1 MSISVKDAME
11 IGALM
16 KCRIV
21 AGEGGLER
29 KIDQII
35 VMEIPD
41 VVEWLNGNDLVLTSL
56 FPIKDDMEAISRLIP
71 KLHASGSAALAVKN
85 RFFDEFPAAIIR
97 EANRLN
103 FPVIEIRH
111 EIAFLDIITPLM
123 KELLSEGTTNQK
135 NTEEFFKWIT
145 ELALGGKGLP
155 TLIQAVESFLGN
167 PVLIESEMPFV
178 NSVQN
183 EEIKGLTVSQV
194 GELMRSKRPVKL
206 ERIRKNETVSSIVA
220 PILLNKTAYGFISCW
235 ETNRPFS
242 QIDLTVVE
250 RIVPLFALEFLKIKT
265 RIDVEQDYKN
275 DFLYEILL
283 GHISDEKAIIE
294 KAKLFNWDLTV
305 GYKVIVLDLDN
316 INSVFEKSKFDEV
329 MIKELEYKILN
340 KLKMML
346 IKEAIISH
354 SSDKF
359 VILFPMNNREYLKP
373 FFRSLEILIQEGIEE
388 VNLTV
393 GIGNFYPGISG
404 IHQGYEEALK
414 AIKISRI
421 LGWNGKIINFDD
433 LGVYKLFIHIKESK
447 ELELYYQETVGKLVN
462 YDSENN
468 TELVES
474 LREYFNKNY
483 SLVETAQS
491 LFVHVNTLKYRLEKI
506 ESITTL
512 SIHRAEDRLRL
523 HIGLKIMDIL

>member
-1 MSISVKDAME
+1 MGILVNEAME
-11 IGALM
+11 LGALM
-16 KCRIV
+16 KCEVV
-21 AGEGGLER
+21 AGKEGLDR
-29 KIDQII
+29 IIDQII

-56 FPIKDDMEAISRLIP
+56 FPIKDDMEAISQLIP

-85 RFFDEFPAAIIR
+85 RYFDEFPAAIIR

-103 FPVIEIRH
+103 FPVIEIKH

-167 PVLIESEMPFV
+167 PVSIESEMPYV
-178 NSVQN
+178 NSVQK
-183 EEIKGLTVSQV
+183 EEIKRLSVSQV
-194 GELMRSKRPVKL
+194 RELIQSKRPVKIK
-206 ERIRKNETVSSIVA
+206 RVRKNKTVSSIVA
-220 PILLNKTAYGFISCW
+220 PILLNKTAYGFITCW
-235 ETNRPFS
+235 ETNRPFA

-265 RIDVEQDYKN
+265 RLDVEQEYKN

-283 GHISDEKAIIE
+283 GHISDEKALIE
-294 KAKLFNWDLTV
+294 KAKLFHWDLTV
-305 GYKVIVLDLDN
+305 GYKVIVIDLEN
-316 INSVFEKSKFDEV
+316 FNSVFEKSKFDEV
-329 MIKELEYKILN
+329 TIKEFKNKILN
-340 KLKMML
+340 KLKMIL

-359 VILFPMNNREYLKP
+359 VILFPMNSKEYLTP
-373 FFRSLEILIQEGIEE
+373 FIRSLEILLQEGIEQ

-414 AIKISRI
+414 AIKISGI
-421 LGWNGKIINFDD
+421 LGWSGKIINFND
-433 LGVYKLFIHIKESK
+433 LGIYKLFTHIKGSK
-447 ELELYYQETVGKLVN
+447 ELELFYQETVGKLVD
-462 YDSENN
+462 YDKENN

-491 LFVHVNTLKYRLEKI
+491 LFIHVNTLKYRLEKI
-506 ESITTL
+506 DSITTL
-512 SIHRAEDRLRL
+512 SINRAEDRLRL